1 MKGWLESFFS
11 DPFYFA
17 MARLP
22 RLVLPNHP
30 HHIIQSANDG
40 QLIFREAEDFQRF
53 LRWLRESA
61 KEFKVAIHAYVLM
74 PDHLHL
80 LASPGTVEG
89 LAQMMQRLG
98 RYYVPWYNSKYGR
111 SGGLF
116 KGRFKTSLIDS
127 EKYFMVCSRYI
138 ESNPLRS
145 QVVSDPLEYQWSSY
159 PHHAGVQPDP
169 VITDHAL
176 YWALGNTPFQREA
189 AYRELSRPLL
199 SEKEMAIVDAA
210 VLKGWP
216 LGSDAFKTEL
226 QQRAKRQVLPAK
238 RGRPFKVKPA
248 AP

>member
-1 MKGWLESFFS
+1 
-11 DPFYFA
+11 

-30 HHIIQSANDG
+30 HHILQSANDG
-40 QLIFREAEDFQRF
+40 QLIFREADDFQRF
-53 LRWLRESA
+53 LGWLKDSA

-74 PDHLHL
+74 PDHVHL
-80 LASPGTVEG
+80 LASPATGEG
-89 LAQMMQRLG
+89 LAQMMQRVG
-98 RYYVPWYNSKYGR
+98 RYYVPFYNAKYAR

-116 KGRFKTSLIDS
+116 KGRFKTSLIDA

-138 ESNPLRS
+138 ESNPVRCQMVADARDYL
-145 QVVSDPLEYQWSSY
+145 WSSY
-159 PHHAGVQPDP
+159 PHHAGVTPDSM
-169 VITDHAL
+169 ITDHAL

-189 AYRELSRPLL
+189 AYRELSAPLL
-199 SEKEMAIVDAA
+199 NEKEMAVVDAA

-238 RGRPFKVKPA
+238 RGRPFKVPPKA
-248 AP
+248 E